1 MRNFF
6 KIFRKFFA
14 ILLFLGESN
23 IFLKDKFDLQIPET
37 TDEVIFP
44 VPIKPSFINVF
55 STLNY

>member
-1 MRNFF
+1 M
-6 KIFRKFFA
+6 KLQYWIGQ
-14 ILLFLGESN
+14 I
-23 IFLKDKFDLQIPET
+23 DKFDLQIPET